1 MKLNKQQ
8 AKGISKQI
16 KRSTL
21 EQSEHCV
28 LCLQETDISELN
40 LVTGICTTCR
50 PNTIKLDNKRIK
62 ELLGLYDRLFSKKWS
77 CN

>member
-28 LCLQETDISELN
+28 LCLQETDISNLN
-40 LVTGICTTCR
+40 LANGVCTTCR
-50 PNTIKLDNKRIK
+50 PNTVKLDNKKIK
-62 ELLGLYDRLFSKKWS
+62 ELLGLYEKISKCS
-77 CN
+77 